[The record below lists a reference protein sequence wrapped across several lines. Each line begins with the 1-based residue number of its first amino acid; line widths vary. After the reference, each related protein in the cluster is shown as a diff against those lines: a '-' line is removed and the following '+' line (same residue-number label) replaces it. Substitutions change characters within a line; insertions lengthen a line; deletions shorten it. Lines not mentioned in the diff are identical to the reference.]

1 LEEDLEQVE
10 EFVQIA
16 AKRAQCDKLK
26 KHEKELCGVISFSLQ
41 YFVFMFLFTG
51 GLFALFMTAAMF
63 LVCCLVTVV
72 IVGPHELLGMIKEMP
87 WWLLFA
93 ISFFGFG
100 GGMTFV
106 EMKAKN
112 K

>member
-1 LEEDLEQVE
+1 MKQVE

-26 KHEKELCGVISFSLQ
+26 KYEKELCGVISASWG
-41 YFVFMFLFTG
+41 YYVFMFLFTG
-51 GLFALFMTAAMF
+51 GLFALLMTAAMF
-63 LVCCLVTVV
+63 LICCLVTVV

-87 WWLLFA
+87 WGLLFA
-93 ISFFGFG
+93 IAFFGFG